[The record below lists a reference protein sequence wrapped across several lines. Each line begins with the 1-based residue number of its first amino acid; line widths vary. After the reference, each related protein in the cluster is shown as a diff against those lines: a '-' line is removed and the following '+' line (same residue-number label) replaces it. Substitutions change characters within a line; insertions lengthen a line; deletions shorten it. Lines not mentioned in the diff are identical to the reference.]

1 MTTADKAL
9 LYSQVVEVTQDFL
22 GPASEQFIARQLEAH
37 LGKKPADLQ
46 PEDLEELAKWI
57 KVSIA
62 LLTEDGATVE
72 SYTASIM
79 ELAKS
84 GLVK

>member
-1 MTTADKAL
+1 MTVEAKSQ

-22 GPASEQFIARQLEAH
+22 GPASEQFITRQIEAH
-37 LGKKPADLQ
+37 LKKKPEDLKT
-46 PEDLEELAKWI
+46 EDLEELAKWI
-57 KVSIA
+57 KVAIA

-79 ELAKS
+79 DLAKKR
-84 GLVK
+84 VH